1 MAALLERSEIGVAQR
16 RKIFEMRNQYT
27 LTEAS
32 GQVIGSV
39 QQVRQSPFTFA
50 ARLLSD
56 LDVALPVWLE
66 VRDATEAVQL
76 TLHKPWF
83 RMRVEVRDAA
93 GSVVGRIGRKLKVG
107 KPVYVLTGE
116 GDQPLG
122 ELRAQD
128 WRSRDFRV
136 FDTADRQVA
145 TVTKQW
151 RGLFT
156 EALTDADTYAVLL
169 DESLQGPLRPLAFAA
184 TFAVDL
190 VQKQKDSGW

>member
-1 MAALLERSEIGVAQR
+1 MVDLLQRSEIGVAQR
-16 RKIFEMRNQYT
+16 RKLFEMRNQYT

-32 GQVIGSV
+32 GEVIGAV
-39 QQVRQSPFTFA
+39 EQVRQSPFTFVV
-50 ARLLSD
+50 RLVGD

-66 VRDATEAVQL
+66 VRDATGAVQL

-83 RMRVEVRDAA
+83 RMRVEVRDASGA
-93 GSVVGRIGRKLKVG
+93 VVGRIGRKLKVG
-107 KPVYVLTGE
+107 KPVYLLSTD

-122 ELRAQD
+122 EVRAQD

-136 FDTADRQVA
+136 FDTADREVA
-145 TVTKQW
+145 KVTKQW

-156 EALTDADTYAVLL
+156 EAFTDADTYAVLL
-169 DESLQGPLRPLAFAA
+169 DDSLQGPLRPLAFAA

-190 VQKQKDSGW
+190 VQKQKDTGW